1 MVEQRCDNIPDIVI
15 NISDIVIPDLEVI
28 PHIAEGTDL
37 ETLIVASIQTLKRNN
52 KNCSKEDVLRLIQK
66 SVDSE
71 VTKEHF
77 EELLDEFKKCH
88 SV

>member
-15 NISDIVIPDLEVI
+15 NIADIVIPDLEVI
-28 PHIAEGTDL
+28 PHISEVTDL